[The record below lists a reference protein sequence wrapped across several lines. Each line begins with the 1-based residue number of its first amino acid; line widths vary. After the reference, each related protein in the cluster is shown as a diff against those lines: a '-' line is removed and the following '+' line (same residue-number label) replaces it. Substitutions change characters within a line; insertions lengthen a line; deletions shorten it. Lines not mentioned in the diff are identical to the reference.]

1 MNTLWTRTGRICAT
15 LGRPTPPVA
24 SLLRAMPTRQNTRA
38 YARAAAAAAAST
50 NTIPYET
57 VQVIGVGP
65 KAKSS
70 GPVSIQAAHDMA
82 KQAGSAYQLVL
93 ADANKVPPLCRI
105 VLALDTATILAA
117 AAQAQKLL
125 SVPDEHRNVGLLAL
139 TKEVR
144 VISQTGSAVG
154 VMPTQDALK
163 LLKKGQDLILVGALP
178 SATSTST
185 ESSNAESAKP
195 SADETKERKMKLPQP
210 PACKIV
216 DLFELAEAV
225 ELGKRAY
232 RASRHA
238 AAPTSSTSDPT
249 PGPAAPAPKN
259 HKNQVK
265 DIEVKSHIT
274 PNDLKIKMKKCAEL
288 LRKGYSVQI
297 KLNENAQQSPK
308 KVAALLAQIKAGVTD
323 AGVTNFDLTEIA
335 KQASKD
341 IPGAVEEEET
351 QKSRYMLRKK

>member
-1 MNTLWTRTGRICAT
+1 MNTLWTRAGRICAT
-15 LGRPTPPVA
+15 LGRATPPVA
-24 SLLRAMPTRQNTRA
+24 SLLKAMPMRQNTRA
-38 YARAAAAAAAST
+38 YAKAAAAAAAST

-70 GPVSIQAAHDMA
+70 GPVSIKAAHDMV

-117 AAQAQKLL
+117 AAQAQKYL
-125 SVPDEHRNVGLLAL
+125 SVPDEHRNVGLLAV
-139 TKEVR
+139 TQEVR
-144 VISQTGSAVG
+144 VISQTGSVVG
-154 VMPTQDALK
+154 VMPTKDALK
-163 LLKKGQDLILVGALP
+163 LLKEGQDLILVGALP

-185 ESSNAESAKP
+185 EPSNADTAKQ
-195 SADETKERKMKLPQP
+195 SADETKERKVKLPQP

-232 RASRHA
+232 RARHA
-238 AAPTSSTSDPT
+238 TAPTTSTSDSA
-249 PGPAAPAPKN
+249 PGPAAPLPKN

-297 KLNENAQQSPK
+297 KLNENAQQNPK
-308 KVAALLAQIKAGVTD
+308 KVAVLLAQIKAGVTD
-323 AGVTNFDLTEIA
+323 AGVTSFDLTEIA
-335 KQASKD
+335 KQASKE
-341 IPGAVEEEET
+341 IPGAFEEEET

>member
-15 LGRPTPPVA
+15 LGRSTPPA
-24 SLLRAMPTRQNTRA
+24 SLLRLMPIRQITRA
-38 YARAAAAAAAST
+38 YAKAAATASA

-70 GPVSIQAAHDMA
+70 GPISIQAAHDMV

-93 ADANKVPPLCRI
+93 ADASKVPPLCRI

-125 SVPDEHRNVGLLAL
+125 SVPDEHRNVGLLAV
-139 TKEVR
+139 TQEVR
-144 VISQTGSAVG
+144 VISQTGSVVG
-154 VMPTQDALK
+154 VMPTQDALN

-178 SATSTST
+178 SATST
-185 ESSNAESAKP
+185 EPSNAQSAKP
-195 SADETKERKMKLPQP
+195 SADETKERKVKLPQP

-216 DLFELAEAV
+216 ELAELAEAV

-238 AAPTSSTSDPT
+238 AAPTSSTSDST

-274 PNDLKIKMKKCAEL
+274 PNDLIIKMKKCAEL

-297 KLNENAQQSPK
+297 KLNENAQQNPK
-308 KVAALLAQIKAGVTD
+308 KVASLLAQIKAGVTE

-335 KQASKD
+335 KQASKE
-341 IPGAVEEEET
+341 IPGASEEEET
-351 QKSRYMLRKK
+351 QKGRYMLRKK